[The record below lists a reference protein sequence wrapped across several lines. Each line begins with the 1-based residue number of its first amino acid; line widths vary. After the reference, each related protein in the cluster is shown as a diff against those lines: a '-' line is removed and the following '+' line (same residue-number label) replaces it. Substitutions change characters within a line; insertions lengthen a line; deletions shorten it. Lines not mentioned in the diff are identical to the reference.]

1 MGKVKACL
9 WTDGNGPV
17 ERENFMRK
25 MKIAWQCSLVYE
37 RNGVLYIDVVVSSR
51 YENSLPLETEEM
63 ADN

>member
-1 MGKVKACL
+1 
-9 WTDGNGPV
+9 
-17 ERENFMRK
+17 MRK